1 MFYVGSALRFFENGG
16 RLNDYF
22 MPGRVSASTQ
32 GGGKVSRNIAKSIQE
47 YSISS
52 FTLIILQEVN
62 SLGLTK
68 PVIVG
73 MEQL

>member
-32 GGGKVSRNIAKSIQE
+32 GKVSRNIAKSIQE